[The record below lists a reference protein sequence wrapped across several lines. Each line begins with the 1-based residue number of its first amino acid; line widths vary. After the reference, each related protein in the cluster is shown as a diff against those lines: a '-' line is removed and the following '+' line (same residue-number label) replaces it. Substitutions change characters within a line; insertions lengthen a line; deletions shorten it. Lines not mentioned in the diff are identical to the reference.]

1 MGDAMKK
8 KIPIIILFLVGLAIL
23 LYPTVSNEVNKY
35 LHSNSIVT
43 YDDSVDKMTDREKAD
58 QKKKAQD
65 YNEGLR
71 IKGLSDDMQYK
82 DVLSV
87 EGFMGYIDIPKIDVF
102 LPIYHGSDDYVLHN
116 GVGHLEDTSLPIG
129 GESTHCVLTGH
140 TGLPESMLFTD
151 IDKLVEGDIFYIHV
165 LDEVHAYKV
174 DQIKVVEPYEV
185 NELKIVDGEDY
196 ITLVTCTPYGINS
209 HRLLVRGTRL
219 PYNGS
224 TTDNLSAEDREQI
237 EAHKPRTA
245 HDNSQALFTRLIIYA
260 VIAILLIVGIIIL
273 VAVVSRKLSRRKQ
286 NAAKRYKKEE

>member
-8 KIPIIILFLVGLAIL
+8 KIPIIILFLVGLGIL
-23 LYPTVSNEVNKY
+23 LYPTISNEINKY

-43 YDDSVDKMTDREKAD
+43 YEDSVTEMTDSEKAE
-58 QKKKAQD
+58 QKKKAEE

-71 IKGLSDDMQYK
+71 LNGLSDDQQYK

-87 EGFMGYIDIPKIDVF
+87 EGFMGYIDIPKINVF

-129 GESTHCVLTGH
+129 GEGTHCVLTGH

-185 NELKIVDGEDY
+185 DDLTIVDGEDY
-196 ITLVTCTPYGINS
+196 LTLVTCTPYGINS

-224 TTDNLSAEDREQI
+224 TTDNLTKEEKEQV
-237 EAHKPRTA
+237 EKFQPRTA
-245 HDNSQALFTRLIIYA
+245 HDNSKELFTKLIIYA
-260 VIAILLIVGIIIL
+260 VIAILLIVVIIVLI
-273 VAVVSRKLSRRKQ
+273 AVISRKLSRRKQ
-286 NAAKRYKKEE
+286 NAAKRYKEE